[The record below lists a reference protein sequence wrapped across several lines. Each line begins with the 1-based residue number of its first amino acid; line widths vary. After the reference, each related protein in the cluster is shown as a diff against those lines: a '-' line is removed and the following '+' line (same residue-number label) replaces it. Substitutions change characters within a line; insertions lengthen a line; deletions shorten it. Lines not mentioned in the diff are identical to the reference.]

1 MTAASRPKRSE
12 TMKFVIVIA
21 ASIASAV
28 LLVPTV
34 TQAEPTS
41 TAQQVHVAAT
51 KAVTELRA

>member
-1 MTAASRPKRSE
+1 
-12 TMKFVIVIA
+12 MKFVIVIA

-41 TAQQVHVAAT
+41 TAQHVHVAAT
-51 KAVTELRA
+51 KAVSELRA

>member
-1 MTAASRPKRSE
+1 
-12 TMKFVIVIA
+12 MKFVIVIA